1 MIPQAAITRWAL
13 DHPWSTPEQVEQD
26 LILSRAIC
34 VIAADPYLGA
44 ELTFRGGTALHKLHF
59 SQAYR
64 YSEDLD
70 YVRSTAGGVGR
81 VLDTLRDLGRDLG
94 FAVRSQ
100 LGEHPR
106 VLWRAEAEHGIPL
119 RVKVEIN
126 THERA
131 PAMPIMSKP
140 FAVESTWW
148 SGSAQVRTFQLPE
161 LIATKLRALYQR
173 SKGRDLYDIWLALTE
188 AGADPDAVLS
198 AFGPYRPAG
207 YTAHAAVVNLEAKLD
222 DQDFRHDLDALTV
235 GSPADYDLEAAASLV
250 IRALLARV

>member
-13 DHPWSTPEQVEQD
+13 NHPWSTPEQVEQD

-34 VIAADPYLGA
+34 AIAADPYLGA
-44 ELTFRGGTALHKLHF
+44 ELTFRGGTALNKLHF
-59 SQAYR
+59 PRAYR

-81 VLDTLRDLGRDLG
+81 ILDTLRGLGRDLG

-106 VLWRAEAEHGIPL
+106 VLWRAESENGIPL
-119 RVKVEIN
+119 RVKIEIN
-126 THERA
+126 THERS
-131 PAMPIMSKP
+131 PAMPITSKP

-148 SGSAQVRTFQLPE
+148 SGQAQVRTFQLPE
-161 LIATKLRALYQR
+161 MIATKLRALYQR

-188 AGADPDAVLS
+188 AGVDPDAVLR
-198 AFGPYRPAG
+198 AFGPYRPAVF
-207 YTAHAAVVNLEAKLD
+207 TAHAAVANLEAKLD
-222 DQDFRHDLDALTV
+222 DQGFRHDLDGLTT
-235 GSPADYDLEAAASLV
+235 GLPAGYDLDSAASLI
-250 IRALLARV
+250 IRVLLSRV